1 MKRIISRRAIL
12 FMAVFLALETLGL
25 ATFLIFL
32 SAIFVEEAFG
42 IYIGFYTLPLEF
54 YVMSL
59 TPVILMFFIQKKPPK
74 SEKSI
79 TKIFLLHFVSVQV
92 ALILGVILAVW
103 FWGKPDKLL
112 PDETRIQPFPF
123 YWLFVAV
130 LATGIFISVY
140 EFLWYRRG
148 LDLTNH
154 DDEIGEI
161 GKNNE

>member
-1 MKRIISRRAIL
+1 MKRTISRRAIL
-12 FMAVFLALETLGL
+12 FMVVFLALETLGP

-59 TPVILMFFIQKKPPK
+59 TPIILMFFIQKKPPK

-79 TKIFLLHFVSVQV
+79 TKIFLLHFVTVQV
-92 ALILGVILAVW
+92 ALILGLILAVW
-103 FWGKPDKLL
+103 LWDKPDNLL
-112 PDETRIQPFPF
+112 PDETRTQPFPF

-130 LATGIFISVY
+130 LATGIFISIY

-148 LDLTNH
+148 LDLTNTAA
-154 DDEIGEI
+154 EIEEI
-161 GKNNE
+161 GKENQ